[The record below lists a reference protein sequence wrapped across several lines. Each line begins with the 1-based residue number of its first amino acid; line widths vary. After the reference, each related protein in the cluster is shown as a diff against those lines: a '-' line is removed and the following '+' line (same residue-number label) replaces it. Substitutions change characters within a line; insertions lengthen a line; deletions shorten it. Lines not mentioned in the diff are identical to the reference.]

1 MVDLGGIVSAVLA
14 DTAIA
19 VNQLLIVTTGRID
32 FDASKIVE
40 ISRHGFLKLQL
51 LLSHADEIGDDN
63 GRNVGDGQGI
73 GGGAAGG

>member
-40 ISRHGFLKLQL
+40 ISRHGLLKLQL